1 LAKDFA
7 VAGVF
12 LYKEHKPNTLMKI
25 SKHLALGL
33 LVVSLTP
40 VWGQE
45 VHTID
50 VKTGLP
56 VTPNESNKLAKFNLD
71 FPGGTPTQLIKA
83 IEKAKGKPL
92 NAIIPDEYANEQLPP
107 LKMSNVDVPRLFQAL
122 KMASVKQVQ
131 YVTGPYF
138 GGMGG
143 PSSTYSTL
151 SSSYGFKTEGPE
163 TDDSVWYFFEDKPP
177 QRPSSPAKSCR
188 FYQLS
193 SYLDHGLTV
202 DDITTA
208 IQTGW
213 KMMGDT
219 SPPEISF
226 HKETKLLIAVGEPD
240 KLDVID
246 NVLKAL
252 QPAPQTPG
260 ADFQDRLKQIIKNQ
274 NQSQASVPAAPPTI
288 PQRRMPPIAKPPD
301 FPADRQ

>member
-1 LAKDFA
+1 M
-7 VAGVF
+7 AGVF
-12 LYKEHKPNTLMKI
+12 LYKEHKQQITLMKI
-25 SKHLALGL
+25 SKYLALGL
-33 LVVSLTP
+33 LVINLTP
-40 VWGQE
+40 VFGQPSPKPA
-45 VHTID
+45 TD
-50 VKTGLP
+50 AP
-56 VTPNESNKLAKFNLD
+56 ALAKFNLD
-71 FPGGTPTQLIKA
+71 FSGGTPTQLIKA

-107 LKMSNVDVPRLFQAL
+107 LKMSDVDVPRLFQAL
-122 KMASVKQVQ
+122 KMASVKHVQ
-131 YVTGPYF
+131 YVTGTYF
-138 GGMGG
+138 GGPGG
-143 PSSTYSTL
+143 PSSTYSAF
-151 SSSYGFKTEGPE
+151 SSGYGFKTEGPE

-213 KMMGDT
+213 KMMGDV

-240 KLDVID
+240 KLEVID

-252 QPAPQTPG
+252 QPAPQIPG
-260 ADFQDRLKQIIKNQ
+260 ADFQDRLKQIIKSQ
-274 NQSQASVPAAPPTI
+274 PQASVPAAPPTI
-288 PQRRMPPIAKPPD
+288 PQRMPPIAKPPES
-301 FPADRQ
+301 PADGQ